1 MGIPRFFGPYIG
13 ENQPGRVFNPGMAPR
28 PGSVH
33 QQRSRSR
40 VELLES
46 LVYHCH
52 HTKYGYCLFR
62 ARFQELPSHSDG
74 KIGTGHV
81 YYNNDTPGSKPH
93 LQRLTRISPALRYF
107 FVHRINA
114 RTYTNVRISALTAL
128 PCGRTQTMALTR
140 PPSQRADVHEHGYLL
155 VHLVD
160 VWTYI
165 DNGKYPPTIS
175 MCGRTIV

>member
-62 ARFQELPSHSDG
+62 ARFQELSSHSDG
-74 KIGTGHV
+74 KLVAVVCT
-81 YYNNDTPGSKPH
+81 TTETMSPCRRTQAKEF
-93 LQRLTRISPALRYF
+93 TRI
-107 FVHRINA
+107 
-114 RTYTNVRISALTAL
+114 
-128 PCGRTQTMALTR
+128 
-140 PPSQRADVHEHGYLL
+140 
-155 VHLVD
+155 D
-160 VWTYI
+160 VWTYTT
-165 DNGKYPPTIS
+165 NGISSPTASYVHKQPHLLAHRINVRTFTNMGIYS
-175 MCGRTIV
+175 STVTTCGRT